1 MEKSIKLSDYYKII
15 NPIYRYIKIT
25 THKSIRNYNTTN
37 IAKTV
42 AQTYKSLE
50 QRMYRENKKLIIEA
64 NFKISYVIDIEK
76 SNVNFYFVVPELY
89 LSSML
94 NKIREIWSK
103 ATVELVEN
111 IKPLSP
117 TASTYGLS
125 YKKDDVL
132 SLHVDKKT
140 NEPLTQILSVVED
153 MLENDRVT
161 LIYNF
166 QPTNIDWNGRYETVM
181 AKIKEGKS
189 VEKVSLNAKD
199 KVKRT
204 LFNILI
210 STLNIAVKLAD
221 SFLGITHKKD
231 ENVVKSILG
240 FMEEQKEL
248 SSLSKAKKDLSII
261 KTQIAVV
268 SYSENKIKQ
277 TTNAVSVCQS
287 FNNIAGDNELVY
299 RKEKLKKPIQF
310 EDCDLRIPRNL
321 CSTEEIKNFIQLPG
335 RQLVEEHKID
345 YIKTQ
350 ETIVPE
356 ELKTGTK
363 RLGTTT
369 YKGNHQKAYL
379 EDDYNMGNLP
389 LVPVGAQGAGKTTL
403 MANFCHD
410 SIKCGESVVVIDFI
424 KNCELSKAIE
434 SVVPAEKLVVVD
446 LGDEK
451 SIQGIGYNEI
461 IIDPSLT
468 TFQKLKL
475 ANMQSQQIMNFI
487 DSISIGD
494 PLSSRMRRPLNAA
507 ATLVFVQGY
516 NSIKNVVEC
525 LENYKKR
532 ADYIKSLPKEFYEQ
546 LEDEISTLE
555 ELDEKDKSGAVVG
568 TKSSKIEHILDRIG
582 MIRED
587 FLLKYMYNKNLAEN
601 INLVDCMQ
609 QGKVVLIKMREDDF
623 PTKMAK
629 NILVTYWIS
638 KVWLA
643 SQLRGRL
650 SEKPLRCNIV
660 VDEVF
665 QAPTTMKTLEYIL
678 PQSRKFG
685 SKFVFSTQYL
695 RQLDSIADVLE
706 ASGSSYMLLKG
717 ALEDDFNHL
726 KNKIKGYEYE
736 DLRDMEQYSSLN
748 LIYYSKGYSSFI
760 TKLPPP
766 IKKTS

>member
-1 MEKSIKLSDYYKII
+1 MKSMKLSDYYKVIK
-15 NPIYRYIKIT
+15 PTYRYIKIT

-42 AQTYKSLE
+42 ANTYKSLDSCIK
-50 QRMYRENKKLIIEA
+50 REGKKLIFETS
-64 NFKISYVIDIEK
+64 FKISYVIDIYKEEA
-76 SNVNFYFVVPELY
+76 NFYFIVPEYY
-89 LSSML
+89 LNQML
-94 NKIREIWSK
+94 TKIKEIWSK
-103 ATVELVEN
+103 ATIKVVEG
-111 IKPLSP
+111 IDPISS
-117 TASTYGLS
+117 TASTYSLS
-125 YKKDDVL
+125 YSKDDAL

-140 NEPLTQILSVVED
+140 NQPLNQILVVMD
-153 MLENDRVT
+153 NMIDDDRVT
-161 LIYNF
+161 ILYNF
-166 QPTNIDWNGRYETVM
+166 TPVNIDWESRYDKVM
-181 AKIKEGKS
+181 ERIREGKNID
-189 VEKVSLNAKD
+189 KLNLTNSKYIF
-199 KVKRT
+199 K
-204 LFNILI
+204 LI
-210 STLNIAVKLAD
+210 CDLIANIAGIFLKVAD
-221 SFLGITHKKD
+221 EFLGVKNDKTNLSISKEEKQLSQHTKLKK
-231 ENVVKSILG
+231 S
-240 FMEEQKEL
+240 
-248 SSLSKAKKDLSII
+248 ATII
-261 KTQIAVV
+261 KTQIAVL
-268 SYSENKIKQ
+268 SYSEEQSRREK
-277 TTNAVSVCQS
+277 NAISVCNS
-287 FNNIAGDNELVY
+287 FNSIDEDNQLVY
-299 RKEKLKKPIQF
+299 RKEKVKTPLDF
-310 EDCDLRIPRNL
+310 ESSSYNIPSNY
-321 CSTEEIKNFIQLPG
+321 CSAEEIKNFIQIPG
-335 RQLVEEHKID
+335 RSLVEEHKIE

-350 ETIVPE
+350 ETVVPT
-356 ELKTGTK
+356 ELREGKK
-363 RLGTTT
+363 CLGTTT
-369 YKGNHQKAYL
+369 YKGNHQKAYI

-389 LVPVGAQGAGKTTL
+389 LVPIGAQGAGKTTL
-403 MANFCHD
+403 MANYCHD
-410 SIKCGESVVVIDFI
+410 SIQNGEGVVVIDFI

-434 SVVPAEKLVVVD
+434 EVVPSDKLVVVD

-461 IIDPSLT
+461 IIDSSLT

-555 ELDEKDKSGAVVG
+555 ELDEKDKSGTVVG

-587 FLLKYMYNKNLAEN
+587 FLLKYMYNKNLSGN

-650 SEKPLRCNIV
+650 SEKPLRCNVV

>member
-1 MEKSIKLSDYYKII
+1 MKSVKLSDYYKII
-15 NPIYRYIKIT
+15 KPKYCYIKIT
-25 THKSIRNYNTTN
+25 THKSVRNYNTTN
-37 IAKTV
+37 IAKVV
-42 AQTYKSLE
+42 ANTYKSLD
-50 QRMYRENKKLIIEA
+50 RYIRREEKKLIIETS
-64 NFKISYVIDIEK
+64 FKISYVVDIFKEE
-76 SNVNFYFVVPELY
+76 VNFYFIVPEYY
-89 LSSML
+89 LNQLLS
-94 NKIREIWSK
+94 KIKEIWGK
-103 ATVELVEN
+103 ATIDLVEN
-111 IKPLSP
+111 IPCLSP
-117 TASTYGLS
+117 KCSLYSLS
-125 YKKDDVL
+125 YSKDDVL
-132 SLHVDKKT
+132 SLDIDKKS
-140 NEPLTQILSVVED
+140 NEPLNQILVVMD
-153 MLENDRVT
+153 NMVDDDRVT

-166 QPTNIDWNGRYETVM
+166 TPINVDWESRVERTMERIRSDKSIDRINLSSNKY
-181 AKIKEGKS
+181 
-189 VEKVSLNAKD
+189 
-199 KVKRT
+199 
-204 LFNILI
+204 ILKLI
-210 STLNIAVKLAD
+210 CGIIASTLNVALNIID
-221 SFLGITHKKD
+221 EFLGVKHKAHGSTVQKA
-231 ENVVKSILG
+231 ERQLSQQTNKKKS
-240 FMEEQKEL
+240 
-248 SSLSKAKKDLSII
+248 ATII

-268 SYSENKIKQ
+268 STSNERSRQEK
-277 TTNAVSVCQS
+277 NAISVCNA
-287 FNNIAGDNELVY
+287 FNSVDGDNTLVY
-299 RKEKLKKPIQF
+299 RKEKLGNRSLGF
-310 EDCDLRIPRNL
+310 ENTSYNIPSNL
-321 CSTEEIKNFIQLPG
+321 CSVDEIKNFIQIPG
-335 RQLVEEHKID
+335 RELVEEHRIE

-350 ETIVPE
+350 ETVVPT
-356 ELKTGTK
+356 ELREGKK
-363 RLGTTT
+363 CLGTTT
-369 YKGNHQKAYL
+369 YKGNHQKAYI

-389 LVPVGAQGAGKTTL
+389 LVPIGAQGAGKTTL
-403 MANFCHD
+403 MANYCHD
-410 SIKCGESVVVIDFI
+410 SIQNGEGVVVIDFI

-434 SVVPAEKLVVVD
+434 EVVPRDKIVVVD

-461 IIDPSLT
+461 IIESNLT

-650 SEKPLRCNIV
+650 SEKPLRCNVV

-726 KNKIKGYEYE
+726 KNKIKGYDYE

-766 IKKTS
+766 IKS

>member
-1 MEKSIKLSDYYKII
+1 MKSIKLSDYYKII
-15 NPIYRYIKIT
+15 KPVYRYIKIT

-42 AQTYKSLE
+42 ANTYKSLDKCI
-50 QRMYRENKKLIIEA
+50 RRESKKLIIESS
-64 NFKISYVIDIEK
+64 FKISYVIDICKDDAE
-76 SNVNFYFVVPELY
+76 FYFIVPEYY
-89 LSSML
+89 LNQML

-103 ATVELVEN
+103 ATVELVDN

-117 TASTYGLS
+117 TASTYSLFYS
-125 YKKDDVL
+125 KDDAL
-132 SLHVDKKT
+132 SLDVDKKS
-140 NEPLTQILSVVED
+140 NEPLNQILVVKD
-153 MLENDRVT
+153 NMLDDDRVT
-161 LIYNF
+161 LLYNF
-166 QPTNIDWNGRYETVM
+166 TPVNIDWSSRYDNTMVR
-181 AKIKEGKS
+181 IKEGKS
-189 VEKVSLNAKD
+189 IDKMNLTSNKYIFKLICELIANLANIVLKV
-199 KVKRT
+199 
-204 LFNILI
+204 
-210 STLNIAVKLAD
+210 AD
-221 SFLGITHKKD
+221 DFLGVKK
-231 ENVVKSILG
+231 EHTGTSTPKEEKQLSTQSKQKKS
-240 FMEEQKEL
+240 
-248 SSLSKAKKDLSII
+248 ATII
-261 KTQIAVV
+261 KTQIAVI
-268 SYSENKIKQ
+268 SYSQEKSRQEK
-277 TTNAVSVCQS
+277 NAVSVCNA
-287 FNNIAGDNELVY
+287 FNCIDGDNQLVY
-299 RKEKLKKPIQF
+299 RKERASKVAVNLESPTYN
-310 EDCDLRIPRNL
+310 IPSNY
-321 CSTEEIKNFIQLPG
+321 CSTDEIKNFIQLPG
-335 RQLVEEHKID
+335 RNLVEEHKIE

-350 ETIVPE
+350 ETVVPT
-356 ELKTGTK
+356 ELREGKK
-363 RLGTTT
+363 CLGTTT
-369 YKGNHQKAYL
+369 YKGNHQKAYI

-389 LVPVGAQGAGKTTL
+389 LVPIGAQGAGKTTL
-403 MANFCHD
+403 MANYCHD
-410 SIKCGESVVVIDFI
+410 SIQNGEGVVVIDFI

-434 SVVPAEKLVVVD
+434 EVVPRDKIVVVD

-461 IIDPSLT
+461 SIDSNLT

-650 SEKPLRCNIV
+650 SEKPLRCNVV

-766 IKKTS
+766 IKS